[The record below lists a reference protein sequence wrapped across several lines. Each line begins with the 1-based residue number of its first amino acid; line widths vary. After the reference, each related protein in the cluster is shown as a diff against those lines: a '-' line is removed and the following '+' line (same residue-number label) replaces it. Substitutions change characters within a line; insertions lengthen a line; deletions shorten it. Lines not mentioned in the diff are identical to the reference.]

1 MAKETQ
7 KQARD
12 ATVEA
17 RKTVSEGVEKLTRSM
32 EDAANIGQENLDA
45 VVASSRIAAK
55 AHETAGA
62 EVAAFTKKSYEDGL
76 AAAKDLAGAKT
87 VAELLEKQTAY
98 ARTALE
104 AYVSEATK
112 INDIYDAATREA
124 FAPLNERFTKTVDLA
139 RGPRV

>member
-7 KQARD
+7 KQASD
-12 ATVEA
+12 VTVEA
-17 RKTVSEGVEKLTRSM
+17 RKTVDEGVQKLTRSM
-32 EDAANIGQENLDA
+32 EDAASFGQENLDA

-76 AAAKDLAGAKT
+76 AAAKDLATAKT
-87 VAELLEKQTAY
+87 VAELMEKQTAY

-112 INDIYDAATREA
+112 INDIYVAATREA
-124 FAPLNERFTKTVDLA
+124 FAPLNDRFTKAVEMV
-139 RGPRV
+139 RGPRL